1 MDWLSVRGVL
11 FVAAAAMFAYSA
23 RQLVV
28 GRETRLLRSGQVL
41 FWAAFMLIS
50 MPTDPAAGEN
60 NWPYWSAFAL
70 LLASFGLT
78 IAHKLR
84 PRRPDPT
91 DAGAESGRS

>member
-11 FVAAAAMFAYSA
+11 FVAGAAMFAYSA
-23 RQLVV
+23 RRLVI
-28 GRETRLLRSGQVL
+28 GREARLLRISQVL

-50 MPTDPAAGEN
+50 LPTDPTAAETD
-60 NWPYWSAFAL
+60 WPFWSAFAL
-70 LLASFGLT
+70 LLGSFGLT

-84 PRRPDPT
+84 RSKQSPT